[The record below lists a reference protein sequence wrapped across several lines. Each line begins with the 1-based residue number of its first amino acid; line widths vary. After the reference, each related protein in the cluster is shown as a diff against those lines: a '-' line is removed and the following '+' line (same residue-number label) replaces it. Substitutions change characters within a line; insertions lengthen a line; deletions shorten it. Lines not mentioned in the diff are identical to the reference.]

1 MLGRY
6 RGTGICL
13 FPRSER
19 VSSWQAKDSHPV
31 ARRRVGRVLGAA
43 HLSVAV
49 TRFEATDPTER
60 LGLAVDAV
68 TAHRARGS
76 DGVRFEGHPVDA
88 DGDVAPSTVEYTDRV
103 LRLELDDA
111 ARERLDDLLG
121 AFPVFKL
128 KQPET
133 RKADAGVVYV
143 SVIADAKHAAEFV
156 DAVFREVHD
165 LGECYEL
172 RVVRV

>member
-1 MLGRY
+1 M
-6 RGTGICL
+6 
-13 FPRSER
+13 
-19 VSSWQAKDSHPV
+19 
-31 ARRRVGRVLGAA
+31 
-43 HLSVAV
+43 
-49 TRFEATDPTER
+49 TRFEATDPADR

-68 TAHRARGS
+68 TAHRARSS
-76 DGVRFEGHPVDA
+76 DGVRFEGHPVAA
-88 DGDVAPSTVEYTDRV
+88 DGDSAAPVVEYTDRV

-111 ARERLDDLLG
+111 ARERLDELLG
-121 AFPVFKL
+121 SFPVFKL

-156 DAVFREVHD
+156 DATFREVHG
-165 LGECYEL
+165 LGDGYEL